1 MKQSAFTRKL
11 GRVLAVVGLGFGAA
25 VPMAHAALPE
35 GVTTAITTAQGDL
48 VSLLTALT
56 SAGLVVFVARVI
68 YRYFK
73 LR

>member
-1 MKQSAFTRKL
+1 MRFNLKKGLSAAGVFSAI
-11 GRVLAVVGLGFGAA
+11 VASI
-25 VPMAHAALPE
+25 PAHAALPE